1 MLRPA
6 LPSWIGRRVVQK
18 HSKKQELPLPRS
30 PSSQK
35 SRVEKMGQHEIDS
48 ESLPYHPSKLERK
61 EYIGIGEFF
70 SVDMRTGVVDD
81 VQEFPEMR
89 KPSYKIRVDFGP
101 VVGKL
106 WSSAQITNYS
116 RSQLIGRS
124 VVAAI
129 NLGEKTLPT
138 GFVSQFLILGALD
151 PDGTVKLLEL
161 PEGISP
167 GSTVA

>member
-1 MLRPA
+1 
-6 LPSWIGRRVVQK
+6 
-18 HSKKQELPLPRS
+18 
-30 PSSQK
+30 
-35 SRVEKMGQHEIDS
+35 MGQHEIDPDS
-48 ESLPYHPSKLERK
+48 EPYHPSKLERK

-70 SVDMRTGVVDD
+70 SVDIRTGIIVE

-101 VVGKL
+101 IVGKL

-116 RSQLIGRS
+116 RAQLISRT
-124 VVAAI
+124 VVAVI

-138 GFVSQFLILGALD
+138 GFVSQFLILGSLD
-151 PDGTVKLLEL
+151 PDGTVRLLEL
-161 PEGISP
+161 PEGTQP

>member
-1 MLRPA
+1 
-6 LPSWIGRRVVQK
+6 
-18 HSKKQELPLPRS
+18 
-30 PSSQK
+30 
-35 SRVEKMGQHEIDS
+35 MGQHEIDPDN
-48 ESLPYHPSKLERK
+48 LQYHPSKLARK

-70 SVDMRTGVVDD
+70 SVDMRTGVIDD

-89 KPSYKIRVDFGP
+89 KPSYKIRADFGP

-116 RSQLIGRS
+116 RAQLIGRS

-138 GFVSQFLILGALD
+138 GFVSQFLVLGSLA
-151 PDGTVKLLEL
+151 PDGTVRLLEL
-161 PEGISP
+161 PEGILP